1 MKDSKDY
8 NFVGNVEGRELFRDN
23 VDVIV
28 CDGFVGNV
36 LLKVAEGMAESMITS
51 LRGEIQNRFLSQI
64 GYLFAKKSF
73 ANFKKRVD
81 YAEYGGA
88 PLLGVDK
95 PVIIAHGKSNDRAVM
110 NAIRVAHEYVK
121 KDIVGK
127 LIEEVERDETQHG
140 LKTKHPFL
148 DKILH
153 PGN

>member
-1 MKDSKDY
+1 
-8 NFVGNVEGRELFRDN
+8 
-23 VDVIV
+23 
-28 CDGFVGNV
+28 
-36 LLKVAEGMAESMITS
+36 LL
-51 LRGEIQNRFLSQI
+51 
-64 GYLFAKKSF
+64 AKKSF

-95 PVIIAHGKSNDRAVM
+95 PVIIAHGKSNDRAIM

-140 LKTKHPFL
+140 LKKRHPFL
-148 DKILH
+148 DKIIH
-153 PGN
+153 PGKLNT